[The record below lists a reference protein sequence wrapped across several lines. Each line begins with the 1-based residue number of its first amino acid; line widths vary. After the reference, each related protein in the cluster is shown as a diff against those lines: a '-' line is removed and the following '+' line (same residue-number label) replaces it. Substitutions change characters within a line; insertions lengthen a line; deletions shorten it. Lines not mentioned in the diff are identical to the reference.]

1 MKYLKLFE
9 AFDSQTLSKTLGF
22 IKEKSQKRDFL
33 NLIKRVCD
41 QIDFPLSK
49 LNDDFFEYL
58 PFSAALKKSDMTGD
72 ETCDARSE
80 VEFPEYP
87 VEGEV
92 CKGGKLER
100 KWGRGVREV
109 ECPVCRGASVKP
121 KKPELKL
128 LKFWFDKDGNF
139 ITTTAV
145 DGLVAERR
153 GEPKGGTE
161 TRYNVSFSDVK
172 SDYQVLKT
180 NLNFNEIRELITGDI
195 VYFENREGHSGVAY
209 VYVSSRNAVYFLQN
223 FAEGS
228 TPNGDSWKSIAPYGW
243 VIASTSDFRRCDL
256 LGTGVKQP
264 ETEVTIDPYTWNTQV
279 SNQLRVVDRSIF
291 DQVKN
296 ANFAIILDFGKLK
309 KSGYEA
315 KGDIISGREERKS
328 GATALISAADIKKQN
343 INRYMQ
349 EIAKRSDILSD
360 VSNINKVAKRMLGG
374 NLALFLIG
382 SNSRFNR
389 LFTDLI
395 DYYYQYIQYANEGNH
410 DGCELT
416 QGKLSNT
423 IKSNYELVSLK
434 TTLIGDNLK
443 NIKDEVSKD
452 PDANKDYIKIVE
464 KLEKISQIIYTR
476 FSSINL
482 ETIEDLE
489 IFASKIEAVRNLTRN
504 ERYEFYRLRSF
515 LDYID
520 AERTRRPYEYLVNYY
535 NIREKEVEIL
545 KSLDILERLVKSLI

>member
-58 PFSAALKKSDMTGD
+58 PFSAAVKKSDMTGD

-92 CKGGKLER
+92 CKGGKLKR
-100 KWGRGVREV
+100 KWGQRVREV
-109 ECPVCRGASVKP
+109 ECPVCRGTSVKP

-153 GEPKGGTE
+153 GEPKVDRSE
-161 TRYNVSFSDVK
+161 KVSFSDVK

-209 VYVSSRNAVYFLQN
+209 VYVSRNAVYFLQN
-223 FAEGS
+223 FAAGS

-243 VIASTSDFRRCDL
+243 VIASTNDFRRCDL

-328 GATALISAADIKKQN
+328 GATALIPAADIKKQN

-410 DGCELT
+410 DGCYLT
-416 QGKLSNT
+416 QRRLSNT

-434 TTLIGDNLK
+434 TSLIGDNLK
-443 NIKDEVSKD
+443 YIKDEVSKD

-504 ERYEFYRLRSF
+504 ERYKFYRLRSF

>member
-92 CKGGKLER
+92 CKGGKLKR
-100 KWGRGVREV
+100 KWGQRVREV
-109 ECPVCRGASVKP
+109 ECPVCRGTSVKP

-153 GEPKGGTE
+153 GEPKGGTA

-172 SDYQVLKT
+172 SDYHVLKA
-180 NLNFNEIRELITGDI
+180 NLNFDEIRNLSTGDI
-195 VYFENREGHSGVAY
+195 VYFENREHHSGVAY
-209 VYVSSRNAVYFLQN
+209 VYVWRNNVYFLQN
-223 FAEGS
+223 FVDGS

-243 VIASTSDFRRCDL
+243 IIASTSDFRRCDL

-328 GATALISAADIKKQN
+328 GATALIPAADIKKQN

-395 DYYYQYIQYANEGNH
+395 DYYYQYIQYANEGNN

-416 QGKLSNT
+416 QRRLSNT

-434 TTLIGDNLK
+434 TSLIGDNLK
-443 NIKDEVSKD
+443 YIKDEVSKD

-504 ERYEFYRLRSF
+504 DRYEFYRLRSF

>member
-92 CKGGKLER
+92 CKGGKLKR
-100 KWGRGVREV
+100 KWGQRVREV
-109 ECPVCRGASVKP
+109 ECPVCRGTSVKP

-153 GEPKGGTE
+153 GEPKGGRSE
-161 TRYNVSFSDVK
+161 KVSFSDVK

-180 NLNFNEIRELITGDI
+180 NLNFNEIRELSTGDI

-209 VYVSSRNAVYFLQN
+209 VYVSRNNVYFLQN
-223 FAEGS
+223 FADGS

-243 VIASTSDFRRCDL
+243 IIASTSDFRRCDL

-309 KSGYEA
+309 SSGYEA

-328 GATALISAADIKKQN
+328 GATALIPAADIKKQN

-395 DYYYQYIQYANEGNH
+395 DYYYQYIDYANQGNN
-410 DGCELT
+410 DGCEFT
-416 QGKLSNT
+416 QRRLSNT
-423 IKSNYELVSLK
+423 IKSNYELMSLK
-434 TTLIGDNLK
+434 TSLIGNNLK
-443 NIKDEVSKD
+443 YIKDEVSKD
-452 PDANKDYIKIVE
+452 PDANKDYIRIVE

-504 ERYEFYRLRSF
+504 DRYEFYRLRSF

-535 NIREKEVEIL
+535 NIREKEAEIL

>member
-92 CKGGKLER
+92 CKGGKLKR
-100 KWGRGVREV
+100 KWGQRVREV
-109 ECPVCRGASVKP
+109 ECPVCRGTSVKP

-153 GEPKGGTE
+153 GEPKGGRSE
-161 TRYNVSFSDVK
+161 KVSFSDVK

-180 NLNFNEIRELITGDI
+180 NLNFNEIRELSTGDI

-209 VYVSSRNAVYFLQN
+209 VYVQRNNVYFLQN
-223 FAEGS
+223 FADGS
-228 TPNGDSWKSIAPYGW
+228 IPNGDSWKSIAPYGW
-243 VIASTSDFRRCDL
+243 IIASTSDFRRCDL

-309 KSGYEA
+309 SSGYEA

-328 GATALISAADIKKQN
+328 GATALIPAADIKKQN

-395 DYYYQYIQYANEGNH
+395 DYYYQYIDYANQGNN
-410 DGCELT
+410 DGCEFT
-416 QGKLSNT
+416 QRRLSNT
-423 IKSNYELVSLK
+423 IKSNYELMSLK
-434 TTLIGDNLK
+434 TSLIGNNLK
-443 NIKDEVSKD
+443 YIKDEVSKD
-452 PDANKDYIKIVE
+452 PDANKDYIRIVE

-504 ERYEFYRLRSF
+504 DRYEFYRLKNF

-535 NIREKEVEIL
+535 NIREKEAEIL

>member
-33 NLIKRVCD
+33 NLIKRVCVE
-41 QIDFPLSK
+41 IDFPLSR

-80 VEFPEYP
+80 VEFSEYP

-92 CKGGKLER
+92 CKGGKLKR
-100 KWGRGVREV
+100 KWGQRVREV
-109 ECPVCRGASVKP
+109 ECPVCRGTSVKP

-153 GEPKGGTE
+153 GEPKAGRSE
-161 TRYNVSFSDVK
+161 KVSFSDVK
-172 SDYQVLKT
+172 SDYQVLQT
-180 NLNFNEIRELITGDI
+180 NLNFNEIRNLSTGDI
-195 VYFENREGHSGVAY
+195 VYFETGENHSGVAY
-209 VYVSSRNAVYFLQN
+209 VYVWRNNVYFLQN
-223 FAEGS
+223 FADGS
-228 TPNGDSWKSIAPYGW
+228 TPNGDSWKRIAPYGW
-243 VIASTSDFRRCDL
+243 IIGSPGDFRRCDL
-256 LGTGVKQP
+256 LGTDVKQP
-264 ETEVTIDPYTWNTQV
+264 EPEVTIDPYTWNTQV
-279 SNQLRVVDRSIF
+279 SSQLRIVDRSIF

-309 KSGYEA
+309 KSGYES

-328 GATALISAADIKKQN
+328 GATALIPAADIKKQN

-382 SNSRFNR
+382 GNSRFNR

-395 DYYYQYIQYANEGNH
+395 DYYYEYIQYTNEGNN
-410 DGCELT
+410 DLCELT
-416 QGKLSNT
+416 QRRLSNT
-423 IKSNYELVSLK
+423 IKSNYEMVSLK
-434 TTLIGDNLK
+434 TSLIGDNLK
-443 NIKDEVSKD
+443 YIKDEVSKD

-504 ERYEFYRLRSF
+504 DRYEFYRLRSF

-535 NIREKEVEIL
+535 NIREKEAEIL
-545 KSLDILERLVKSLI
+545 KSLDILERLVKILI